1 MHLSS
6 FPFQLLRIPL
16 EFCQK
21 KMVGKVF
28 LDLRKIWIEIPP
40 NVDLQIKKKIEY
52 IFDNW
57 VSFETFFKS

>member
-16 EFCQK
+16 EFCQT

-40 NVDLQIKKKIEY
+40 NVDLQIKKKIAY
-52 IFDNW
+52 VHI
-57 VSFETFFKS
+57 